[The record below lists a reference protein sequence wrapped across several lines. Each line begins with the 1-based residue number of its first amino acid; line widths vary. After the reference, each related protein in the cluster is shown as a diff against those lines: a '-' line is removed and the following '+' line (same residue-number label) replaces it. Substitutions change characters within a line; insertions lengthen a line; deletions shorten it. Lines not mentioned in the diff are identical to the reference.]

1 MKRTPYTVPDGFF
14 EKAEMRAVSAAS
26 RISRIRKFA
35 AGSVCA
41 IAAFALIFSIWMPEV
56 EMNVNALACSSD
68 YTDEEVLD
76 IYDYDIFLNTN
87 F

>member
-14 EKAEMRAVSAAS
+14 EKAEMRAVSAAA
-26 RISRIRKFA
+26 RISKVRKFA
-35 AGSVCA
+35 TGSACA
-41 IAAFALIFSIWMPEV
+41 LAALALMISIWMPEKDV
-56 EMNVNALACSSD
+56 NINALACSAE
-68 YTDEEVLD
+68 YTDEEILD